1 MKVETPYMESSEE
14 DMAQRK
20 LSAEKDQWLDLRVFY
35 MRLSSC
41 PIENTPPFL
50 TLSHIPRD
58 FTVGLEVNGERIAPS
73 ETASSLLR
81 RDRVD
86 KQSAEVTY
94 VSTDS
99 VRITGTVTFEVYD
112 KDVLLVRGKLERLDN
127 TFEWRMDCC
136 AGLVGSLFLGEE
148 KTDRRSWSD
157 SAPAME
163 VYVAGCCSRVPVIW
177 TKKLQLFCGRKS
189 VNGLSID
196 DIPEDEKTMKLWKNR
211 EQSDRL
217 FQISDGSYT
226 KDQDEV
232 GRPGYPEN
240 GYIEEDGEQS
250 WFNAGVEVGVGIGLG
265 MFVGI
270 GVGVGL
276 LVSTYQL
283 ATKVFRRKWL

>member
-1 MKVETPYMESSEE
+1 VKVETPYMESSEE

-41 PIENTPPFL
+41 PIENAPPFL

-112 KDVLLVRGKLERLDN
+112 KDVLLVRGKLQRLDN

-148 KTDRRSWSD
+148 KTDGRSWSD

-163 VYVAGCCSRVPVIW
+163 VYVAGCCSRAPVIW
-177 TKKLQLFCGRKS
+177 TKKLQLVCGRKS
-189 VNGLSID
+189 INELCID
-196 DIPEDEKTMKLWKNR
+196 DIPEDEKTMKRWKNR